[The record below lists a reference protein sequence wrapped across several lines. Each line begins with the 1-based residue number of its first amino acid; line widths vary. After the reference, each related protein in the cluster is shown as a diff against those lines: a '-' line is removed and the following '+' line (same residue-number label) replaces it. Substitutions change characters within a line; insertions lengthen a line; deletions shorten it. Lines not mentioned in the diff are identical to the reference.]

1 MTNETECLVAAA
13 IAEVIADG
21 SCLETLAE
29 CSPEDFDNRL
39 ILLGG
44 ERAVHIRNADGPQL
58 QLLATQLTAAGLPI
72 PELLQ
77 RKLAA

>member
-1 MTNETECLVAAA
+1 MNEIEQLVAAE
-13 IAEVIADG
+13 IAEFIAENSD
-21 SCLETLAE
+21 LHTLAE

-39 ILLGG
+39 IRLDG
-44 ERAVHIRNADGPQL
+44 ERAVAIRYADAPQL
-58 QLLATQLTAAGLPI
+58 QLLATQMTAAGLPI